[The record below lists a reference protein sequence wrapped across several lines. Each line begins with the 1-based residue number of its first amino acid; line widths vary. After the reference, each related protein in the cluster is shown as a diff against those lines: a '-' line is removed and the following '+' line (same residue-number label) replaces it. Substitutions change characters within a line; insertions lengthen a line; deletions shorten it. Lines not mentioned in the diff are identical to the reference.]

1 MNNRFNFAKPSSSN
15 YNTFRSS
22 NRSKQGEILDLAV
35 DYNIIEKSGSWYS
48 YNGEKM
54 GQGRE
59 NAKLFLKENPFIME
73 EIADLIRA
81 ELSIPTSNAEDMM
94 SEE

>member
-1 MNNRFNFAKPSSSN
+1 
-15 YNTFRSS
+15 
-22 NRSKQGEILDLAV
+22 
-35 DYNIIEKSGSWYS
+35 
-48 YNGEKM
+48 M